1 MLVVAD
7 TGPPH
12 YLVLI
17 GVIDLLPKLF
27 GRVVLP
33 EVVRDGLLHARAP
46 EAVRQWI
53 SAPPPWIEFAASPA
67 VGDLSFP
74 EIGPGER
81 AAIALAVSR
90 RADLVLMDDRLGV
103 ATASAAGLR
112 VIGTI
117 GVLDRLAMRGLVDL
131 PSAVARL
138 RATNFRYRP
147 ELLDAL
153 LAQYEAKKS

>member
-1 MLVVAD
+1 MDIRPASVDRVCGLPRGRRLVI
-7 TGPPH
+7 P
-12 YLVLI
+12 
-17 GVIDLLPKLF
+17 
-27 GRVVLP
+27 
-33 EVVRDGLLHARAP
+33 
-46 EAVRQWI
+46 
-53 SAPPPWIEFAASPA
+53 
-67 VGDLSFP
+67 GDW
-74 EIGPGER
+74 PGER